1 MEIRKVPVEKINLA
15 PYNPRVDLQPGD
27 PEYEALKQSM
37 TRFGAVEPLV
47 WNEKT
52 GNLVGG
58 HQRFKIHMEKKPR
71 TLLVSVVNLD
81 ESEEKALNLAL
92 NKISGDW
99 DEGKLQ
105 LLLSELNATFDDI
118 TLTGFSEEE
127 LEDLLLDVPEDSE
140 ISHVEEDDFDV
151 QEALDNIKEPET
163 KYGDVWRLGRHLLVC
178 GDATNLEDVQ
188 KLMQGQKAD
197 LVVTDP
203 PYNVA
208 VKSDSRKLNKDGHAS
223 ILNDEMAAAEFDE
236 FLRAVFLNYSHVMS
250 DQAAIYVFHPSSFQ
264 IAFENEMRNA
274 GMEIRSQCVW
284 VKNAAS
290 FGWSQYRYQHEPVF
304 YAYKKGCS
312 PAWYGDRK
320 QTTVW
325 KAGLETEIPEPSTV
339 WEISRG
345 DVSKYVHPTQ
355 KPLELINIPIANSSK
370 KGDIVLDF
378 FGGSGST
385 LMTCEQTERQCRL
398 LELDPYFCDVIKMR
412 YQEATGDVPVLISSL

>member
-1 MEIRKVPVEKINLA
+1 MNIKNIRVEEINPA
-15 PYNPRVDLQPGD
+15 PYNPRIDLQPGD
-27 PEYEALKQSM
+27 PEYDALKKSIEQ
-37 TRFGAVEPLV
+37 FGYIDPLI

-52 GNLVGG
+52 GHLVGG
-58 HQRFKIHMEKKPR
+58 HQRYKILMENKPKEI
-71 TLLVSVVNLD
+71 TVSVVYLNVD
-81 ESEEKALNLAL
+81 EEKALNIAL

-99 DEGKLQ
+99 DEYKLEQ
-105 LLLSELNATFDDI
+105 VLLELKVANFDMS
-118 TLTGFSEEE
+118 LTGFSDEE
-127 LEDLLLDVPEDSE
+127 LLETLPSDTE
-140 ISHVEEDDFDV
+140 IDTVEEDNFDV
-151 QEALDNIKEPET
+151 HTALGKIKEPET
-163 KYGDVWRLGRHLLVC
+163 KYGDVWQLGRHTLVC
-178 GDATNLEDVQ
+178 GDATKLEDVK
-188 KLMQGQKAD
+188 KLMGENKAA
-197 LVVTDP
+197 LIVTDP

-208 VKSDSRKLNKDGHAS
+208 VKSDSKKLNDDGHAS

-236 FLRAVFLNYSHVMS
+236 FLRAVFMNYSYVMN

-284 VKNAAS
+284 VKNAPT

-355 KPLELINIPIANSSK
+355 KPLELINIPITNSSK

>member
-1 MEIRKVPVEKINLA
+1 MNIKNIRVEEINPA
-15 PYNPRVDLQPGD
+15 PYNPRIDLQPGD
-27 PEYEALKQSM
+27 PEYDALKKSIEQ
-37 TRFGAVEPLV
+37 FGYIDPLI

-52 GNLVGG
+52 GHLVGG
-58 HQRFKIHMEKKPR
+58 HQRYKILMENKPKEI
-71 TLLVSVVNLD
+71 TVSVVYLNED
-81 ESEEKALNLAL
+81 EEKALNIAL

-99 DEGKLQ
+99 DEYKLEQ
-105 LLLSELNATFDDI
+105 VLLELKVANFDMS
-118 TLTGFSEEE
+118 LTGFSDEE
-127 LEDLLLDVPEDSE
+127 LLETLPSDTE
-140 ISHVEEDDFDV
+140 IDTVEEDNFDV
-151 QEALDNIKEPET
+151 HTALGKIKEPET
-163 KYGDVWRLGRHLLVC
+163 KYGDVWQLGRHILVC
-178 GDATNLEDVQ
+178 GDATKLEDVK
-188 KLMQGQKAD
+188 KLMGENKAA
-197 LVVTDP
+197 LIVTDP

-208 VKSDSRKLNKDGHAS
+208 VKSDSKKLNDDGHAS

-236 FLRAVFLNYSHVMS
+236 FLRAVFMNYSYVMN

-304 YAYKKGCS
+304 YAYKKGYS

>member
-1 MEIRKVPVEKINLA
+1 MNIKNIRVEEINPA
-15 PYNPRVDLQPGD
+15 PYNPRIDLQPGD
-27 PEYEALKQSM
+27 PEYDALKKSIEQ
-37 TRFGAVEPLV
+37 FGYIDPLI

-52 GNLVGG
+52 GHLVGG
-58 HQRFKIHMEKKPR
+58 HQRYKILMENKPKEI
-71 TLLVSVVNLD
+71 TVSVVYLNED
-81 ESEEKALNLAL
+81 EEKALNIAL

-99 DEGKLQ
+99 DEYKLEQ
-105 LLLSELNATFDDI
+105 VLLELKVANFDMS
-118 TLTGFSEEE
+118 LTGFSDEE
-127 LEDLLLDVPEDSE
+127 LLETLPSDTE
-140 ISHVEEDDFDV
+140 IDTVEEDNFDV
-151 QEALDNIKEPET
+151 HTALGKIKEPET
-163 KYGDVWRLGRHLLVC
+163 KYGDVWQLGRHILLC
-178 GDATNLEDVQ
+178 GDATKLEDVK
-188 KLMQGQKAD
+188 KLMGENKAA
-197 LVVTDP
+197 LIVTDP

-208 VKSDSRKLNKDGHAS
+208 VKSDSKKLNDDGHAS

-236 FLRAVFLNYSHVMS
+236 FLRAVFMNYSYVMN

-304 YAYKKGCS
+304 YAYKKGYT

-355 KPLELINIPIANSSK
+355 KPLELINIPITNSSK

>member
-1 MEIRKVPVEKINLA
+1 MNIKNIRVEEINPA
-15 PYNPRVDLQPGD
+15 PYNPRIDLQPGD
-27 PEYEALKQSM
+27 SEYDALKKSIEQ
-37 TRFGAVEPLV
+37 FGYIDPLI

-52 GNLVGG
+52 GHLVGG
-58 HQRFKIHMEKKPR
+58 HQRYKILMENKPKEI
-71 TLLVSVVNLD
+71 TVSVVYLNED
-81 ESEEKALNLAL
+81 EEKALNIAL

-99 DEGKLQ
+99 DEYKLEQ
-105 LLLSELNATFDDI
+105 VLLELKVANFDMS
-118 TLTGFSEEE
+118 LTGFSDEE
-127 LEDLLLDVPEDSE
+127 LLETLPSDTE
-140 ISHVEEDDFDV
+140 IDTVEEDNFDV
-151 QEALDNIKEPET
+151 HKALDKIKEPET
-163 KYGDVWRLGRHLLVC
+163 KYGDVWQLGRHILVC
-178 GDATNLEDVQ
+178 GDATKLEDVK
-188 KLMQGQKAD
+188 KLMGENKAA
-197 LVVTDP
+197 LIVTDP

-208 VKSDSRKLNKDGHAS
+208 VKSDSKKLNDDGHAS

-236 FLRAVFLNYSHVMS
+236 FLRAVFMNYSYVMN

-304 YAYKKGCS
+304 YAYKKGYS

-355 KPLELINIPIANSSK
+355 KPLELINIPITNSSK

>member
-1 MEIRKVPVEKINLA
+1 MNIKNIRVEEINPA
-15 PYNPRVDLQPGD
+15 PYNPRIDLQPGD
-27 PEYEALKQSM
+27 PEYDALKKSIEQ
-37 TRFGAVEPLV
+37 FGYIDPLI

-52 GNLVGG
+52 GHLVGG
-58 HQRFKIHMEKKPR
+58 HQRYKILMENKPKEI
-71 TLLVSVVNLD
+71 TVSVVYLNED
-81 ESEEKALNLAL
+81 EEKALNIAL

-99 DEGKLQ
+99 DEYKLEQ
-105 LLLSELNATFDDI
+105 VLLELKVANFDMS
-118 TLTGFSEEE
+118 LTGFSDEE
-127 LEDLLLDVPEDSE
+127 LLETLPSDTE
-140 ISHVEEDDFDV
+140 IDTVEEDNFDV
-151 QEALDNIKEPET
+151 HTALDKIKEPET
-163 KYGDVWRLGRHLLVC
+163 KYGDVWQLGRHILVC
-178 GDATNLEDVQ
+178 GDATKLEDVK
-188 KLMQGQKAD
+188 KLMGENKAA
-197 LVVTDP
+197 LIVTDP

-208 VKSDSRKLNKDGHAS
+208 VKSDSKKLNDDGHAS

-236 FLRAVFLNYSHVMS
+236 FLRAVFMNYSYVMN

-304 YAYKKGCS
+304 YAYKKGYS

-412 YQEATGDVPVLISSL
+412 YQEATGDVPILISSL

>member
-1 MEIRKVPVEKINLA
+1 
-15 PYNPRVDLQPGD
+15 
-27 PEYEALKQSM
+27 
-37 TRFGAVEPLV
+37 
-47 WNEKT
+47 
-52 GNLVGG
+52 
-58 HQRFKIHMEKKPR
+58 
-71 TLLVSVVNLD
+71 
-81 ESEEKALNLAL
+81 
-92 NKISGDW
+92 
-99 DEGKLQ
+99 
-105 LLLSELNATFDDI
+105 
-118 TLTGFSEEE
+118 
-127 LEDLLLDVPEDSE
+127 
-140 ISHVEEDDFDV
+140 
-151 QEALDNIKEPET
+151 
-163 KYGDVWRLGRHLLVC
+163 
-178 GDATNLEDVQ
+178 
-188 KLMQGQKAD
+188 
-197 LVVTDP
+197 
-203 PYNVA
+203 
-208 VKSDSRKLNKDGHAS
+208 
-223 ILNDEMAAAEFDE
+223 MAAAEFDE

-284 VKNAAS
+284 VKNAPT

-355 KPLELINIPIANSSK
+355 KPLELINIPITNSSK

>member
-1 MEIRKVPVEKINLA
+1 MNIKNIRVEEINPA
-15 PYNPRVDLQPGD
+15 PYNPRIDLQPGD
-27 PEYEALKQSM
+27 PEYDALKKSIEQ
-37 TRFGAVEPLV
+37 FGYIDPLI

-52 GNLVGG
+52 GHLVGG
-58 HQRFKIHMEKKPR
+58 HQRYKILMENKPKEI
-71 TLLVSVVNLD
+71 TVSVVYLNVD
-81 ESEEKALNLAL
+81 EEKALNIAL

-99 DEGKLQ
+99 DEYKLEQ
-105 LLLSELNATFDDI
+105 VLLELKVANFDMS
-118 TLTGFSEEE
+118 LTGFSDEE
-127 LEDLLLDVPEDSE
+127 LLETLPSDTE
-140 ISHVEEDDFDV
+140 IDTVEEDNFDV
-151 QEALDNIKEPET
+151 HTALDKIKEPET
-163 KYGDVWRLGRHLLVC
+163 KYGDVWQLGRHILVC
-178 GDATNLEDVQ
+178 GDATKLEDVK
-188 KLMQGQKAD
+188 KLMGENKAA
-197 LVVTDP
+197 LIVTDP

-208 VKSDSRKLNKDGHAS
+208 VKSDSKKLNDDGHAS

-284 VKNAAS
+284 VKNAPT

-355 KPLELINIPIANSSK
+355 KPLELINIPITNSSK